1 MANERLWNK
10 FATLTPYSWCLG
22 LCVALVMCSGTG
34 CSSLMTGNANSLLIP
49 SSEYGATWESPVA
62 QYARVRHVQP
72 NSVASEAPPE
82 QSPENVEAVIA
93 RAIGLGEQTEE
104 ARKIFAAAEQMYQ
117 DAQGLREAAEHDEKE
132 LRRAGNLFVKASKQ
146 YLEAAEYWKDSALEE
161 DALFMASEGY
171 YAVKYY
177 ARVSELYR
185 ELLKKHEHT
194 RHLVTIQRNRFA
206 IAQMWLQA
214 DKQREQGFWSFNL
227 TNESMPFNNRFDK
240 ALAILRSIG
249 DDDPTSD
256 LADDATMLMSHSY
269 LRINKP
275 EKAHE
280 TLTDLVK
287 LFPNSEHQF
296 LAHMLLLQ
304 TKIALYRGPEYSGVY
319 LDQGE
324 KLIRAMR
331 RQFPDQAPQ
340 QSDKWDKFAKQIR
353 YLKAEREWWVAQFY
367 ERKAEIGAARVYYR
381 EVAQNYYDTPFA
393 DRAFARLNEL
403 KNRPSKPTQPIQWL
417 VDLFPDEDPVK
428 PLIAT
433 SPDSVIR

>member
-34 CSSLMTGNANSLLIP
+34 CSSLMTGNPNLLLIP

-287 LFPNSEHQF
+287 LFPNSVTRITE
-296 LAHMLLLQ
+296 
-304 TKIALYRGPEYSGVY
+304 
-319 LDQGE
+319 
-324 KLIRAMR
+324 
-331 RQFPDQAPQ
+331 
-340 QSDKWDKFAKQIR
+340 
-353 YLKAEREWWVAQFY
+353 
-367 ERKAEIGAARVYYR
+367 
-381 EVAQNYYDTPFA
+381 
-393 DRAFARLNEL
+393 
-403 KNRPSKPTQPIQWL
+403 
-417 VDLFPDEDPVK
+417 
-428 PLIAT
+428 
-433 SPDSVIR
+433 